1 MFRLLSP
8 VLPCRLGSAQGHSPF
23 LPHTMHP
30 LHLVSSVHGVVQT
43 YLLKTTLF
51 REVGSHPKSKVINL
65 SFKHFPNFVQIL
77 VHDKDPLEEEM
88 ATRSSVLV

>member
-1 MFRLLSP
+1 
-8 VLPCRLGSAQGHSPF
+8 
-23 LPHTMHP
+23 MHP